1 MDPVRS
7 AAEADVPPRRRRT
20 RRGDP
25 IVAVHPPG
33 TIPVDRFRNVV
44 FPNHIRERR
53 IERGQLKLLPFAA
66 TLRDIPYIR
75 LSKIERGE
83 VFARADELVRIA
95 AALEVP
101 PTALLLDMD
110 APDFD
115 IERWY
120 APFAEGAASDD
131 ETEARMALLLAAAM
145 RHRRATDPRL
155 SAPRLDRDYDIPPV
169 ILSRIENAQKGLD
182 RWNRQTL
189 DSLCRLFEVADDA
202 ALRKQL
208 VAWHEQGVLEP
219 YLASIGGPQRRHE
232 RSRQRIAALR
242 QELARLSD
250 GTPGAFP
257 VDAAPGQLPPPVAP
271 GQRMVP
277 LFGAPLA
284 DGLIAMTPTGMRA
297 EVPAI
302 AGPRAFALRV
312 CRATLGGGLPG
323 QSVVI
328 VDPDRYPQAGG
339 LALVEV
345 EGGYRLVSV
354 ALDRHGAMRGYS
366 VVPETEI
373 ALDPLPPGHVAA
385 VVAALFV

>member
-7 AAEADVPPRRRRT
+7 ALEVDGPPRRRRT
-20 RRGDP
+20 RRGDAT
-25 IVAVHPPG
+25 VAAGPPG
-33 TIPVDRFRNVV
+33 TIPVDRFRHVV
-44 FPNHIRERR
+44 FPNRIRERR
-53 IERGQLKLLPFAA
+53 MERGQLKLLPFAA
-66 TLRDIPYIR
+66 SLRDIPYIR

-95 AALEVP
+95 AALDVP
-101 PTALLLDMD
+101 PADLLLDMD
-110 APDFD
+110 AADFD

-131 ETEARMALLLAAAM
+131 EEEARMALLLAAAM
-145 RHRRATDPRL
+145 RHRRATDPQL
-155 SAPRLDRDYDIPPV
+155 SAPLLDRDYGIPPV

-189 DSLCRLFEVADDA
+189 DSLCRLFDVADDS
-202 ALRKQL
+202 ALRETL
-208 VAWHEQGVLEP
+208 TTWHRQGVLEP
-219 YLASIGGPQRRHE
+219 YLASIGGPQRRHD
-232 RSRQRIAALR
+232 RSRQRIAALH
-242 QELARLSD
+242 QELARLS
-250 GTPGAFP
+250 GSEAIAFP
-257 VDAAPGQLPPPVAP
+257 VDVAPGQVPTPAAPV
-271 GQRMVP
+271 QRMVP

-284 DGLIAMTPTGMRA
+284 EGLIAMTPTGMRVEA
-297 EVPAI
+297 PAI
-302 AGPRAFALRV
+302 AGPRAFGLRV
-312 CRATLGGGLPG
+312 CRPTLGGGLPG

-354 ALDRHGAMRGYS
+354 ALDRHGAMQGYS
-366 VVPETEI
+366 VLPETEI
-373 ALDPLPPGHVAA
+373 ALDPLPPGHVAG

>member
-7 AAEADVPPRRRRT
+7 AVEADVSPRRRRT

-25 IVAVHPPG
+25 TVTAGPPG

-44 FPNHIRERR
+44 FPNRIRERR
-53 IERGQLKLLPFAA
+53 MERGQLKLLPFAA
-66 TLRDIPYIR
+66 SLRDIPYIR

-95 AALEVP
+95 AALDLAP
-101 PTALLLDMD
+101 ADLLLDMD

-120 APFAEGAASDD
+120 APFAEGGTGDD
-131 ETEARMALLLAAAM
+131 EEEARMALLLAAAM
-145 RHRRATDPRL
+145 RHRRATDPQL
-155 SAPRLDRDYDIPPV
+155 SAPVLDRDYDIPPV

-189 DSLCRLFEVADDA
+189 DSLCRLFDVADDA
-202 ALRKQL
+202 GLRRQL
-208 VAWHEQGVLEP
+208 AAWHEQGVLEP
-219 YLASIGGPQRRHE
+219 YLASIGGPQRRHD
-232 RSRQRIAALR
+232 RSRQRIAGLR
-242 QELARLSD
+242 QELMRLSD
-250 GTPGAFP
+250 GEPITFP
-257 VDAAPGQLPPPVAP
+257 IDSTAGQLPTPIAPV
-271 GQRMVP
+271 QRMVAV
-277 LFGAPLA
+277 FGAPLA
-284 DGLIAMTPTGMRA
+284 DGRIAMTPTGMRTEA
-297 EVPAI
+297 PAI
-302 AGPRAFALRV
+302 AGPRAFGLRV
-312 CRATLGGGLPG
+312 CRPTLGGGLPG

-354 ALDRHGAMRGYS
+354 ALDRHGAMKGYS
-366 VVPETEI
+366 VQPETEI
-373 ALDPLPPGHVAA
+373 ALDPLPPGHVAG